1 MDLKE
6 DAMWKMAEK
15 MGMPKSAIEAIK
27 AKQKNGDKS
36 AMPDMGKMM
45 SMMQAMKGD
54 KKNEMRKMAEKMG
67 MPPQAAGM
75 DGNEILGR
83 LNRLSKV
90 QTIKDV
96 PQLTTALFPGTHC
109 PLMGAAMVA
118 GGINDCLL
126 VIVGTD
132 ECSYYTKSLTINER
146 YGGIAGRCVSV
157 VLDSHDVT
165 FGSTESMHKAF
176 KEIVAEYQPKCV
188 MLVTTCVI
196 EVIGDDYDAIAA
208 ELTKQYSIPV
218 MAVHTEHFKC
228 EDHFPGLER
237 AITACATMMQKQ
249 ECDGSVNV
257 LGQRMGNFADTE
269 LHAFLQAAGVKL
281 GVQLPSG
288 CTAEEIRRA
297 PAAKVNIVVHDIA
310 LPLAQAMQEQYG
322 IPYVYFNRFAAPE
335 KILQTY
341 QHLFNYLEL
350 PLPAEIGVK
359 FEECK
364 ELEQKVLPDVK
375 GVPYIYGNTQYDCFE
390 LNSYL
395 CSLGLVPQLIQSN
408 KLSEANFA
416 DIESILT
423 QTDPYICKAANIAPL
438 QYVYDV
444 LHPWFYMGHEFGE
457 RLRRKGIALLHS
469 DPAGKMLGFEC
480 SSFILQAVVKAV
492 ADAKK
497 FREEAGLWA

>member
-1 MDLKE
+1 MDLQ
-6 DAMWKMAEK
+6 EK
-15 MGMPKSAIEAIK
+15 AR
-27 AKQKNGDKS
+27 
-36 AMPDMGKMM
+36 
-45 SMMQAMKGD
+45 
-54 KKNEMRKMAEKMG
+54 RKLQEKLSG
-67 MPPQAAGM
+67 PPRAVGM
-75 DGNEILGR
+75 DGNELLGR

-90 QTIKDV
+90 QTIKDI

-109 PLMGAAMVA
+109 PLMGAAMIA
-118 GGINDCLL
+118 GGIKDCLL

-132 ECSYYTKSLTINER
+132 ECSYYTKSLTLSDR
-146 YGGIAGRCVSV
+146 YGGINGRCVSV

-165 FGSTESMHKAF
+165 FGSAESMHKAF
-176 KEIVAEYQPKCV
+176 KEIVSEYQPKCV

-196 EVIGDDYDAIAA
+196 EVIGDDYDVIAK

-228 EDHFPGLER
+228 EDHFPGFER
-237 AITACATMMQKQ
+237 AITACQSIMQPQK
-249 ECDGSVNV
+249 CDGSVNV
-257 LGQRMGNFADTE
+257 LGQRFGDFADTE
-269 LHAFLQAAGVKL
+269 LYVLLTKGGVKI

-288 CTAEEIRRA
+288 CTSDDIRRA
-297 PAAKVNIVVHDIA
+297 PAAKVNIVVNDIA
-310 LPLAQAMQEQYG
+310 LPLAQKMQEQYG

-335 KILQTY
+335 KILQAY

-350 PLPAEIGVK
+350 PLPAEVGAM
-359 FEECK
+359 FDECK
-364 ELEQKVLPDVK
+364 VLEQETVPVVQ
-375 GVPYIYGNTQYDCFE
+375 GVPYIFGNTQYDCFE

-416 DIESILT
+416 DIESILAT
-423 QTDPYICKAANIAPL
+423 TDPYVCKAANIAPL

-444 LHPWFYMGHEFGE
+444 LHPWIYIGHEFGE
-457 RLRRKGIALLHS
+457 RLRRKGIAQLHS

-480 SSFILQAVVKAV
+480 NIFLLKILKQAV

-497 FREEAGLWA
+497 FREEAGL

>member
-1 MDLKE
+1 MGIKE
-6 DAMWKMAEK
+6 EAMWKMAEK

-27 AKQKNGDKS
+27 AKQKQGGKT

-45 SMMQAMKGD
+45 AMMKGD
-54 KKNEMRKMAEKMG
+54 KQDEMRKMAEKMG
-67 MPPQAAGM
+67 MPPQAVGM
-75 DGNEILGR
+75 DGNELLGR
-83 LNRLSKV
+83 LNRLSRV

-109 PLMGAAMVA
+109 PLMGAAMIA
-118 GGINDCLL
+118 GGIDDCLL

-132 ECSYYTKSLTINER
+132 ECSYYTKSLTISER
-146 YGGIAGRCVSV
+146 YGGIGGRCVSV

-176 KEIVAEYQPKCV
+176 AEIVEEYQPKCV

-196 EVIGDDYDAIAA
+196 EVIGDDYDAIAE
-208 ELTKQYSIPV
+208 ELTRKYQLPV

-228 EDHFPGLER
+228 EDHFPGFER
-237 AITACATMMQKQ
+237 ALTACQRIMQPQ
-249 ECDGSVNV
+249 EGDGSVNV

-269 LHAFLQAAGVKL
+269 LHRLLAAAGVKI

-288 CTAEEIRRA
+288 CTTEEIRRA

-335 KILQTY
+335 KVLQAY

-350 PLPAEIGVK
+350 PLPAEVDTMLAA
-359 FEECK
+359 CK
-364 ELEQKVLPDVK
+364 EQEEQLWPLVQ

-408 KLSEANFA
+408 HLREDNFA
-416 DIESILT
+416 DIQSILEHA
-423 QTDPYICKAANIAPL
+423 DPYICKAANIAPL

-444 LHPWFYMGHEFGE
+444 LHPWFYMGHEFGD
-457 RLRRKGIALLHS
+457 RLRAKGIALLHS

-480 SSFILQAVVKAV
+480 SSFLLQAVAKAV
-492 ADAKK
+492 SAAKR
-497 FREEAGLWA
+497 FREEAGL

>member
-1 MDLKE
+1 MGIKE
-6 DAMWKMAEK
+6 EAMWKMAEK

-27 AKQKNGDKS
+27 AKQKQGGKT

-45 SMMQAMKGD
+45 SMMKGD
-54 KKNEMRKMAEKMG
+54 KQDEMRKMAEKMG
-67 MPPQAAGM
+67 MPPKAVGM
-75 DGNEILGR
+75 DGNELLGR
-83 LNRLSKV
+83 LNRLSRV

-109 PLMGAAMVA
+109 PLMGAAMIA
-118 GGINDCLL
+118 GGIDDCLL

-132 ECSYYTKSLTINER
+132 ECSYYTKSLTISER
-146 YGGIAGRCVSV
+146 YGGIGGRCVSV

-176 KEIVAEYQPKCV
+176 AEIVEEYQPKCV

-196 EVIGDDYDAIAA
+196 EVIGDDYDAIAE
-208 ELTKQYSIPV
+208 ELTRKYQLPV

-228 EDHFPGLER
+228 EDHFPGFER
-237 AITACATMMQKQ
+237 ALTACQRIMQPQ
-249 ECDGSVNV
+249 ESDGSVNV

-269 LHAFLQAAGVKL
+269 LHRLLAAAGVKI

-288 CTAEEIRRA
+288 CTTEEIRRA

-335 KILQTY
+335 KVLQAY

-350 PLPAEIGVK
+350 PLPAEVDAMLAA
-359 FEECK
+359 CK
-364 ELEQKVLPDVK
+364 EQEKQLRPLVQ
-375 GVPYIYGNTQYDCFE
+375 GVPYIYGNMQYDCFE

-408 KLSEANFA
+408 HLREDNFA
-416 DIESILT
+416 DIQRILAN
-423 QTDPYICKAANIAPL
+423 TDPYICKAANIAPL

-444 LHPWFYMGHEFGE
+444 LHPWFYMGHEFGD
-457 RLRRKGIALLHS
+457 RLRAKGIALLHS

-480 SSFILQAVVKAV
+480 SSFLLQAVAKAV
-492 ADAKK
+492 SAAKR
-497 FREEAGLWA
+497 FREEAGL

>member
-1 MDLKE
+1 MGIKE
-6 DAMWKMAEK
+6 EAMWKMAEK

-27 AKQKNGDKS
+27 AKQKQGGKT

-45 SMMQAMKGD
+45 SMMKAMKGD
-54 KKNEMRKMAEKMG
+54 KQDEIRKMAEKMG
-67 MPPQAAGM
+67 MPPKAVGM
-75 DGNEILGR
+75 DGNELLGR
-83 LNRLSKV
+83 LNRLSRV

-96 PQLTTALFPGTHC
+96 PQLTTAIFPGTHC
-109 PLMGAAMVA
+109 PLMGAAMIA
-118 GGINDCLL
+118 GGIDDCLL

-132 ECSYYTKSLTINER
+132 ECSYYTKSLTISER
-146 YGGIAGRCVSV
+146 YGGIGGRCVSV

-176 KEIVAEYQPKCV
+176 AEIVEEYQPKCV

-196 EVIGDDYDAIAA
+196 EVIGDDYDAIAE
-208 ELTKQYSIPV
+208 ELTRKYQLPV

-228 EDHFPGLER
+228 EDHFPGFER
-237 AITACATMMQKQ
+237 ALTACQRIMQPQ
-249 ECDGSVNV
+249 ESDGSVNV

-269 LHAFLQAAGVKL
+269 LHRLLAAAGVKI

-288 CTAEEIRRA
+288 CTTEEIRRA

-335 KILQTY
+335 KVLQAY

-350 PLPAEIGVK
+350 PLPAEVDTMLAA
-359 FEECK
+359 CK
-364 ELEQKVLPDVK
+364 EQEEQLWPLVQ

-408 KLSEANFA
+408 HLREDNFA
-416 DIESILT
+416 DIQSILEHA
-423 QTDPYICKAANIAPL
+423 DPYICKAANIAPL

-444 LHPWFYMGHEFGE
+444 LHPWFYMGHEFGD
-457 RLRRKGIALLHS
+457 RLRAKGIALLHS

-480 SSFILQAVVKAV
+480 SSFLLQAVAKAV
-492 ADAKK
+492 SAAKR
-497 FREEAGLWA
+497 FREEAGL

>member
-1 MDLKE
+1 MGIKE

-27 AKQKNGDKS
+27 AKQKQGGKT

-45 SMMQAMKGD
+45 SMMKAMKGD
-54 KKNEMRKMAEKMG
+54 KQDEMRKMAEKMG
-67 MPPQAAGM
+67 MPPQAVGM
-75 DGNEILGR
+75 DGNELLDR
-83 LNRLSKV
+83 LNRLSRV

-109 PLMGAAMVA
+109 PLMGAAMIA
-118 GGINDCLL
+118 GGIDDCLL

-146 YGGIAGRCVSV
+146 YGGIGGRCVSV

-176 KEIVAEYQPKCV
+176 AEIVEEYQPKCV

-196 EVIGDDYDAIAA
+196 EVIGDDYDAIAE
-208 ELTKQYSIPV
+208 ELTRKYQLPV

-228 EDHFPGLER
+228 EDHFPGFER
-237 AITACATMMQKQ
+237 ALTACQRIMQPQ
-249 ECDGSVNV
+249 ESDGSVNV

-269 LHAFLQAAGVKL
+269 LHRLLAAAGVKI

-288 CTAEEIRRA
+288 CTTEEIRRA

-335 KILQTY
+335 KVLQAY

-350 PLPAEIGVK
+350 PLPAEVDTMLAA
-359 FEECK
+359 CK
-364 ELEQKVLPDVK
+364 EQEEQLWPLVQ

-408 KLSEANFA
+408 HLREDNFA
-416 DIESILT
+416 DIQSILEHA
-423 QTDPYICKAANIAPL
+423 DPYICKAANIAPL

-444 LHPWFYMGHEFGE
+444 LHPWFYMGHEFGD
-457 RLRRKGIALLHS
+457 RLRAKGIALLHS

-480 SSFILQAVVKAV
+480 SSFLLQAVAKAV
-492 ADAKK
+492 SAAKR
-497 FREEAGLWA
+497 FREEAGL

>member
-1 MDLKE
+1 MGIKE
-6 DAMWKMAEK
+6 EAMWKMAEK

-27 AKQKNGDKS
+27 AKQKQGGKT

-45 SMMQAMKGD
+45 SMMNGD
-54 KKNEMRKMAEKMG
+54 KQDEMRKMAEKLG
-67 MPPQAAGM
+67 MPPKAVGM
-75 DGNEILGR
+75 DGNELLGR
-83 LNRLSKV
+83 LNRLSRV

-109 PLMGAAMVA
+109 PLMGAAMIA
-118 GGINDCLL
+118 GGIEDCLL

-132 ECSYYTKSLTINER
+132 ECSYYTKSLTISER
-146 YGGIAGRCVSV
+146 YGGIGGRCVSV

-176 KEIVAEYQPKCV
+176 AEIMEEYQPKCV

-196 EVIGDDYDAIAA
+196 EVIGDDYDAIAE
-208 ELTKQYSIPV
+208 ELTRKYQLPV

-228 EDHFPGLER
+228 EDHFPGFER
-237 AITACATMMQKQ
+237 ALTACQRIMQPQ
-249 ECDGSVNV
+249 EGDGSVNV
-257 LGQRMGNFADTE
+257 LGLRMGNFADTE
-269 LHAFLQAAGVKL
+269 LHRLLATAGVKI

-288 CTAEEIRRA
+288 CTTEEIRRA

-335 KILQTY
+335 KILQAY

-350 PLPAEIGVK
+350 PLPAEVDAMFK
-359 FEECK
+359 ACK
-364 ELEQKVLPDVK
+364 EQEEQLRPLVQD
-375 GVPYIYGNTQYDCFE
+375 VPYIYGNTQYDCFE

-408 KLSEANFA
+408 HLREDNFA
-416 DIESILT
+416 DIQSILEHA
-423 QTDPYICKAANIAPL
+423 DPYICKAANIAPL

-444 LHPWFYMGHEFGE
+444 LHPWFYMGHEFGD
-457 RLRRKGIALLHS
+457 RLRAKGIALLHS

-480 SSFILQAVVKAV
+480 SSFLLQAVAKAV
-492 ADAKK
+492 SAAKR
-497 FREEAGLWA
+497 FREEAGL

>member
-1 MDLKE
+1 MGIKE

-27 AKQKNGDKS
+27 AKQKQGGKT

-45 SMMQAMKGD
+45 SMMKAMKGD
-54 KKNEMRKMAEKMG
+54 KQDEMRKMAEKMG
-67 MPPQAAGM
+67 MPPQAVGM
-75 DGNEILGR
+75 DGNELLDR
-83 LNRLSKV
+83 LNRLSRV

-109 PLMGAAMVA
+109 PLMGAAMIA
-118 GGINDCLL
+118 GGIDDCLL

-132 ECSYYTKSLTINER
+132 ECSYYTKNLTINER
-146 YGGIAGRCVSV
+146 YGGIGGRCVSV

-176 KEIVAEYQPKCV
+176 AEIVEEYQPKCV

-196 EVIGDDYDAIAA
+196 EVIGDDYDAIAE
-208 ELTKQYSIPV
+208 ELTRKYQLPV

-228 EDHFPGLER
+228 EDHFPGFER
-237 AITACATMMQKQ
+237 ALTACQRIMQPQ
-249 ECDGSVNV
+249 EGDGSVNV

-269 LHAFLQAAGVKL
+269 LHRLLAEAGVKI

-288 CTAEEIRRA
+288 CTTEEIRRA

-335 KILQTY
+335 KVLQAY

-350 PLPAEIGVK
+350 PLPAEVDAMLAA
-359 FEECK
+359 CK
-364 ELEQKVLPDVK
+364 EQEKQLRPLVQ

-408 KLSEANFA
+408 HLREDNFA
-416 DIESILT
+416 DIQSILEHA
-423 QTDPYICKAANIAPL
+423 DPYICKAANIAPL

-444 LHPWFYMGHEFGE
+444 LHPWFYMGHEFGD
-457 RLRRKGIALLHS
+457 RLRAKGIALLHS

-480 SSFILQAVVKAV
+480 SSFLLQAVAKAV
-492 ADAKK
+492 SAAKR
-497 FREEAGLWA
+497 FREEAGL

>member
-1 MDLKE
+1 MGLKE

-27 AKQKNGDKS
+27 AKQKKGEKV
-36 AMPDMGKMM
+36 AMPSMDKMM
-45 SMMQAMKGD
+45 SMMKQMKGD
-54 KKNEMRKMAEKMG
+54 QKDEMRKMAEKMG
-67 MPPQAAGM
+67 MPPQAVGM
-75 DGNEILGR
+75 DGHEILGR
-83 LNRLSKV
+83 LSRLSKV

-109 PLMGAAMVA
+109 PLMGAAMIA
-118 GGINDCLL
+118 GGIDDCLL

-132 ECSYYTKSLTINER
+132 ECSYYTKSLTISER

-176 KEIVAEYQPKCV
+176 AEIMAEYQPKCV

-196 EVIGDDYDAIAA
+196 EVIGDDYDAIAD
-208 ELTKQYSIPV
+208 ELTRKYNIPV
-218 MAVHTEHFKC
+218 LPVHTEHFKC
-228 EDHFPGLER
+228 EDHFPGFER
-237 AITACATMMQKQ
+237 AITACQRIMQPQ
-249 ECDGSVNV
+249 ERDGSVNV
-257 LGQRMGNFADTE
+257 LGLRFGNFADTE
-269 LHAFLQAAGVKL
+269 LHGLLEQAGVKI

-288 CTAEEIRRA
+288 CTTEEIRRA

-310 LPLAQAMQEQYG
+310 LPLAQAMQEEYG

-335 KILQTY
+335 KILQAY
-341 QHLFNYLEL
+341 QHLFQYLGLEL
-350 PLPAEIGVK
+350 PAEVGVK
-359 FEECK
+359 FNECK
-364 ELEQKVLPDVK
+364 ELEQKLLPKVQ

-408 KLSEANFA
+408 HLREDNFT
-416 DIESILT
+416 DINNILAAA
-423 QTDPYICKAANIAPL
+423 DPYICKAANIAPL

-444 LHPWFYMGHEFGE
+444 LHPWFYMGHEFGD

-480 SSFILQAVVKAV
+480 NSFLLHAVEKAV
-492 ADAKK
+492 SDARK
-497 FREEAGLWA
+497 FREEAGL

>member
-1 MDLKE
+1 MGLKE

-36 AMPDMGKMM
+36 AVPDMGKMM

-54 KKNEMRKMAEKMG
+54 KKDEMRKMAEKMG

-118 GGINDCLL
+118 GGIDDCLL

-132 ECSYYTKSLTINER
+132 ECSYYTKTLTINER
-146 YGGIAGRCVSV
+146 YGG
-157 VLDSHDVT
+157 HDVT

-237 AITACATMMQKQ
+237 AITACAAMMQKQ
-249 ECDGSVNV
+249 DCDGSVNV
-257 LGQRMGNFADTE
+257 LGQRIGNFADTE

-288 CTAEEIRRA
+288 CTAEAIRRA

-322 IPYVYFNRFAAPE
+322 ISYVYFNRFAAPE

-350 PLPAEIGVK
+350 PLPAEIGAK

-364 ELEQKVLPDVK
+364 EMEQKVLPDVK
-375 GVPYIYGNTQYDCFE
+375 GVSYIYGNTQYDCFE

-416 DIESILT
+416 DIESILA

-444 LHPWFYMGHEFGE
+444 LHPWFYMGHEFGD
-457 RLRRKGIALLHS
+457 RLRCKGIALLHS

-480 SSFILQAVVKAV
+480 SSFMLQAVAKAV

-497 FREEAGLWA
+497 FREEAGL

>member
-1 MDLKE
+1 MDLQ
-6 DAMWKMAEK
+6 EK
-15 MGMPKSAIEAIK
+15 AR
-27 AKQKNGDKS
+27 
-36 AMPDMGKMM
+36 
-45 SMMQAMKGD
+45 
-54 KKNEMRKMAEKMG
+54 RKLQEKLG
-67 MPPQAAGM
+67 LPPQAVGM
-75 DGNEILGR
+75 DGNELLGR
-83 LNRLSKV
+83 LNRLSRV
-90 QTIKDV
+90 QTIKDI

-109 PLMGAAMVA
+109 PLMGAAMIA
-118 GGINDCLL
+118 GGIKDCLL

-132 ECSYYTKSLTINER
+132 ECSYYTKSLTLSDR
-146 YGGIAGRCVSV
+146 YGGINGRCVSV

-188 MLVTTCVI
+188 MLVATCVI
-196 EVIGDDYDAIAA
+196 EVIGDDYDAIAE

-228 EDHFPGLER
+228 EDHFPGFER
-237 AITACATMMQKQ
+237 AITACQSIMQPQ

-257 LGQRMGNFADTE
+257 LGQRFGDFADTE
-269 LHAFLQAAGVKL
+269 LYALLTKSGVKI

-288 CTAEEIRRA
+288 CTSDDIRRA
-297 PAAKVNIVVHDIA
+297 PAAKVNIVVNDIA
-310 LPLAQAMQEQYG
+310 LPLAQKMQEQYA

-335 KILQTY
+335 KILQAY
-341 QHLFNYLEL
+341 QHLFDYLEL
-350 PLPAEIGVK
+350 PLLADVGTK
-359 FEECK
+359 FDECRA
-364 ELEQKVLPDVK
+364 LEQETMPVVQ
-375 GVPYIYGNTQYDCFE
+375 GVPYIFGNTQYDCFE

-395 CSLGLVPQLIQSN
+395 CRLGMVPQLIQSN

-416 DIESILT
+416 DIESILAN
-423 QTDPYICKAANIAPL
+423 TDPYICKAANIAPL

-444 LHPWFYMGHEFGE
+444 LHPWFYMGHEFGD

-480 SSFILQAVVKAV
+480 SSFMLQAVAKAV

-497 FREEAGLWA
+497 FREEAGL

>member
-1 MDLKE
+1 MGIKE

-27 AKQKNGDKS
+27 AKQKQGGKT

-45 SMMQAMKGD
+45 SMMKAMKGD
-54 KKNEMRKMAEKMG
+54 KQDEMRKMAEKMG
-67 MPPQAAGM
+67 MPPQAVGM
-75 DGNEILGR
+75 DGNELLGR
-83 LNRLSKV
+83 LNRLSRV

-109 PLMGAAMVA
+109 PLMGAAMIA
-118 GGINDCLL
+118 GGIDDCLL

-132 ECSYYTKSLTINER
+132 ECSYYTKSLTISER
-146 YGGIAGRCVSV
+146 YGGIGGRCVSV

-176 KEIVAEYQPKCV
+176 AEIVEEYQPKCV

-196 EVIGDDYDAIAA
+196 EVIGDDYDAIAE
-208 ELTKQYSIPV
+208 ELTRKYQLPV

-228 EDHFPGLER
+228 EDHFPGFER
-237 AITACATMMQKQ
+237 ALTACQRIMQPQ
-249 ECDGSVNV
+249 EGDGSVNV

-269 LHAFLQAAGVKL
+269 LHRLLAEAGVKI

-288 CTAEEIRRA
+288 CTTEEIRRA

-335 KILQTY
+335 KVLQAY

-350 PLPAEIGVK
+350 PLPAEVDAMLAA
-359 FEECK
+359 CK
-364 ELEQKVLPDVK
+364 EQEKQLRPLVQD
-375 GVPYIYGNTQYDCFE
+375 VPYIYGNTQYDCFE

-408 KLSEANFA
+408 HLRDDNYA
-416 DIESILT
+416 DIQSILEHA
-423 QTDPYICKAANIAPL
+423 DPYICKAANIAPL

-457 RLRRKGIALLHS
+457 RLRAKGIALLHS

-480 SSFILQAVVKAV
+480 SSFLLQAVAKAV
-492 ADAKK
+492 SAAKT
-497 FREEAGLWA
+497 FREEAGL

>member
-1 MDLKE
+1 MGIKE
-6 DAMWKMAEK
+6 EAMWKMAEK

-27 AKQKNGDKS
+27 AKQKQGGKT

-45 SMMQAMKGD
+45 SMMKGD
-54 KKNEMRKMAEKMG
+54 KQDEMRKMAEKMG
-67 MPPQAAGM
+67 MPPKAVGM
-75 DGNEILGR
+75 DGNELLGR
-83 LNRLSKV
+83 LNRLSRV

-109 PLMGAAMVA
+109 PLMGAAMIA
-118 GGINDCLL
+118 GGIDDCLL

-132 ECSYYTKSLTINER
+132 ECSYYTKSLTISER
-146 YGGIAGRCVSV
+146 YGGIGGRCVSV

-176 KEIVAEYQPKCV
+176 AEIVEEYQPKCV

-196 EVIGDDYDAIAA
+196 EVIGDDYDAIAE
-208 ELTKQYSIPV
+208 ELTRKYQLPV

-228 EDHFPGLER
+228 EDHFPGFER
-237 AITACATMMQKQ
+237 ALTACQRIMQPQ
-249 ECDGSVNV
+249 EGDGSVNV

-269 LHAFLQAAGVKL
+269 LHRLLAAAGVKI

-288 CTAEEIRRA
+288 CTTEEIRRA

-335 KILQTY
+335 KVLQAY

-350 PLPAEIGVK
+350 PLPAEVDAMFK
-359 FEECK
+359 ECK
-364 ELEQKVLPDVK
+364 EQEEQLRPLVQ

-408 KLSEANFA
+408 HLREDNSA
-416 DIESILT
+416 DIQSILEH
-423 QTDPYICKAANIAPL
+423 TDPYICKAANIAPL

-444 LHPWFYMGHEFGE
+444 LQPWFYMGHEFGD
-457 RLRRKGIALLHS
+457 RLRAKGIALLHS

-480 SSFILQAVVKAV
+480 SSFLLQAVAKAV
-492 ADAKK
+492 SAAKR
-497 FREEAGLWA
+497 FREEAGL

>member
-1 MDLKE
+1 MSLKE

-27 AKQKNGDKS
+27 AKQKNGDKN

-54 KKNEMRKMAEKMG
+54 KKDEMRKMAEKMG
-67 MPPQAAGM
+67 MPLQAAGM

-118 GGINDCLL
+118 GGIDDCLL

-228 EDHFPGLER
+228 EDYFPGLER
-237 AITACATMMQKQ
+237 AITACAAMMQKQ
-249 ECDGSVNV
+249 DCDGSVNV

-310 LPLAQAMQEQYG
+310 LPLAQAMQERYG

-335 KILQTY
+335 K
-341 QHLFNYLEL
+341 N
-350 PLPAEIGVK
+350 PA
-359 FEECK
+359 
-364 ELEQKVLPDVK
+364 D
-375 GVPYIYGNTQYDCFE
+375 
-390 LNSYL
+390 
-395 CSLGLVPQLIQSN
+395 
-408 KLSEANFA
+408 LSA
-416 DIESILT
+416 S
-423 QTDPYICKAANIAPL
+423 
-438 QYVYDV
+438 V
-444 LHPWFYMGHEFGE
+444 
-457 RLRRKGIALLHS
+457 
-469 DPAGKMLGFEC
+469 
-480 SSFILQAVVKAV
+480 
-492 ADAKK
+492 
-497 FREEAGLWA
+497 

>member
-1 MDLKE
+1 MGLKE

-15 MGMPKSAIEAIK
+15 MGMPKAAIEAIK
-27 AKQKNGDKS
+27 AKQKHGEKT
-36 AMPDMGKMM
+36 AMPSMDKML
-45 SMMQAMKGD
+45 SMMKAMSGD
-54 KKNEMRKMAEKMG
+54 KKDEMRKMAEKMG
-67 MPPQAAGM
+67 MPPQAVGM
-75 DGNEILGR
+75 DGHEILQR
-83 LNRLSKV
+83 LNHLSQV

-118 GGINDCLL
+118 GGIDDCLL

-132 ECSYYTKSLTINER
+132 ECSYYTKGLTMNER
-146 YGGIAGRCVSV
+146 YGGVGGRCVSV

-237 AITACATMMQKQ
+237 AITACASLMQEQ
-249 ECDGSVNV
+249 QGDGSVNV

-269 LHAFLQAAGVKL
+269 LHAYLEQAGVKL

-310 LPLAQAMQEQYG
+310 LPLAKLMEEKYH

-335 KILQTY
+335 KIMEAY
-341 QHLFNYLEL
+341 QKLFSYLGLEL
-350 PLPAEIGVK
+350 PAALQTKYA
-359 FEECK
+359 ECK
-364 ELEQKVLPDVK
+364 ALEAKAQPELA

-408 KLSEANFA
+408 HLREDNFA
-416 DIESILT
+416 DIQSIL
-423 QTDPYICKAANIAPL
+423 QACDPYICKAANIAPL

-480 SSFILQAVVKAV
+480 NSFMLKALLHTV
-492 ADAKK
+492 REAKQ
-497 FREEAGLWA
+497 FREEAGL

>member
-1 MDLKE
+1 MGIKE
-6 DAMWKMAEK
+6 EAMWKMAEK

-27 AKQKNGDKS
+27 AKQKQGGKT

-45 SMMQAMKGD
+45 SMMKGD
-54 KKNEMRKMAEKMG
+54 KQDEMRKMAEKMG
-67 MPPQAAGM
+67 MPPKAVGM
-75 DGNEILGR
+75 DGNELLGR
-83 LNRLSKV
+83 LNRLSRV

-109 PLMGAAMVA
+109 PLMGAAMIA
-118 GGINDCLL
+118 GGIDDCLL

-132 ECSYYTKSLTINER
+132 ECSYYTKSLTISER
-146 YGGIAGRCVSV
+146 YGGIGGRCVSV

-176 KEIVAEYQPKCV
+176 AEIVEEYQPKCV

-196 EVIGDDYDAIAA
+196 EVIGDDYDAIAE
-208 ELTKQYSIPV
+208 ELTRKYQLPV

-228 EDHFPGLER
+228 EDHFSGFER
-237 AITACATMMQKQ
+237 ALTACQRIMQPQ
-249 ECDGSVNV
+249 EGDGSVNV

-269 LHAFLQAAGVKL
+269 LHRLLAEAGVKI

-288 CTAEEIRRA
+288 CTTEEICRA

-335 KILQTY
+335 KILQAY

-350 PLPAEIGVK
+350 PLPAEVDTMLA
-359 FEECK
+359 ECK
-364 ELEQKVLPDVK
+364 EQEEQLRPLVQ

-408 KLSEANFA
+408 HLREDNFA
-416 DIESILT
+416 DIQSILEHA
-423 QTDPYICKAANIAPL
+423 DPYICKAANIAPL

-444 LHPWFYMGHEFGE
+444 LHPWFYMGHEFGD
-457 RLRRKGIALLHS
+457 RLRAKGIALLHS

-480 SSFILQAVVKAV
+480 SSFLLQAVAKAV
-492 ADAKK
+492 SAAKK
-497 FREEAGLWA
+497 FREEAGL